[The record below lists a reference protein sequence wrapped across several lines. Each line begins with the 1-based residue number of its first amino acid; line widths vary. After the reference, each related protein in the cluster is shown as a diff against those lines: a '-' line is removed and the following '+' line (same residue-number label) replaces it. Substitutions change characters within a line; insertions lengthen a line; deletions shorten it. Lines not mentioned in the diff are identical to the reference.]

1 MHERSVSD
9 YVPDFIIKDLV
20 ELEDTEE
27 EMEE

>member
-20 ELEDTEE
+20 ELEGTEGKKE
-27 EMEE
+27 E

>member
-1 MHERSVSD
+1 MRERSVSD